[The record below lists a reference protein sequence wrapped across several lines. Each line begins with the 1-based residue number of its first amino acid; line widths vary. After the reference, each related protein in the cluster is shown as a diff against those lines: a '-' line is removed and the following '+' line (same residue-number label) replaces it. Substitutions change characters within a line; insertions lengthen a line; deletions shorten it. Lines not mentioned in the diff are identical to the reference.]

1 MATSSAPRRARSGP
15 RAGLPACRHEESVGS
30 ARATYFKTVRFVI
43 DPPEPLKILWLV
55 EVPVADAVTCGFS
68 EARNW
73 ACSSS
78 DPSIDLASTI
88 EALGT
93 FVDPTT
99 AKCHHLS
106 YVRTTEELHDKLT
119 SFAHARDVRENWLDD
134 VWHAGTQ
141 SEPRGPPPDAP
152 IGVQAHRL
160 TGAARDARRCG
171 GSRSRRAT
179 RSY

>member
-1 MATSSAPRRARSGP
+1 M
-15 RAGLPACRHEESVGS
+15 
-30 ARATYFKTVRFVI
+30 ATYFKTVRFVV

-55 EVPVADAVTCGFS
+55 EVPLHDTPVTCGFS

-78 DPSIDLASTI
+78 DPSIDLAATI

-134 VWHAGTQ
+134 VWHAWDSNRSMEDLHPTHPAAFKRTVVQ
-141 SEPRGPPPDAP
+141 ELHEMPPAF
-152 IGVQAHRL
+152 
-160 TGAARDARRCG
+160 
-171 GSRSRRAT
+171 
-179 RSY
+179 